1 MIHHVSSLLLFSL
14 VLSSAL
20 YAVAGYIDET
30 LCLLI
35 LQKKSNT
42 IQKKKKNQNKL

>member
-1 MIHHVSSLLLFSL
+1 MIHHVSSFLLFSL

-35 LQKKSNT
+35 LQKKA
-42 IQKKKKNQNKL
+42 IQYKKKKNSK